1 MIKDENLRDKLQ
13 AVYIVVCFNNICGV
27 YADSDDAHQCQQQFI
42 QKNRPADVLCRPIT
56 YPLKSN

>member
-1 MIKDENLRDKLQ
+1 MKEKITS
-13 AVYIVVCFNNICGV
+13 VYIVTCFNNVVGV
-27 YADSDDAHQCQQQFI
+27 FADGDDAAQCQREFV